1 MVPQSPALVVVVPLI
16 FAFLSLLFGRWR
28 KSLSYPIT
36 LIALSLSFLASIG
49 CLYTVLTTGTI
60 HYYLGKWAPPW
71 GIEYVVDHL
80 NGFILVI
87 VSFVGLVVAISSK
100 RVVEKELP
108 EKVVYFY
115 TIFLLQVTGF
125 LGIVVTG
132 DMFNLYVFLEI
143 ASLAGYALIAVGEEG
158 APFASFNYLIFG
170 TIGACFYLL
179 GVGYLYIKT
188 GSLNMADLSELLPAL
203 YQSKVI
209 MVAFAFFLVGVS
221 LKMALFP
228 LHVWLPD
235 AYTYAPSAVSALVAP
250 LMTKVG
256 AYVMIRILFTVF
268 EPRFS
273 IELIPATTILGWM
286 ATGAIL
292 FGALMAL
299 AQSDLKRMLTYI
311 LVAEVGYIALG
322 VGLANRN
329 GLTGAILH
337 ILNDS
342 FMMLALFLIVGAI
355 MYRSGNRE
363 IPGLRYMHRRMP
375 LTMAVLVITG
385 LSVIGIPPTC
395 GFFSKWYLV
404 LGAIDANQWVFVAVL
419 LISSLINVALFF
431 RVIENVYLEPRE
443 EEGVHETIGETI
455 AVEEAPLSLLTP
467 ILIAGAGIL
476 SLGILSGKIIASVI
490 QFAVPAGF

>member
-16 FAFLSLLFGRWR
+16 FAFLTLLFGWWR
-28 KSLSYPIT
+28 KGLCYPLT
-36 LIALSLSFLASIG
+36 LTALALSLLASVHA
-49 CLYTVLTTGTI
+49 LYTVLTTGTI
-60 HYYLGKWAPPW
+60 HYYLGKWEPPW

-80 NGFILVI
+80 NAFVLVI
-87 VSFVGLVVAISSK
+87 VSFISLMVAISSRK
-100 RVVEKELP
+100 VVEGELP
-108 EKVVYFY
+108 GKVVYFY
-115 TIFLLQVTGF
+115 CIFLLQVTGF
-125 LGIVVTG
+125 LGIVITG

-179 GVGYLYIKT
+179 GVGYLYITT
-188 GSLNMADLSELLPAL
+188 GSLNMADLTKILPAL
-203 YQSKVI
+203 YQSKVVL
-209 MVAFAFFLVGVS
+209 VAFAFFLVGVS

-235 AYTYAPSAVSALVAP
+235 AYTYAPSPVSALLAP

-256 AYVMIRILFTVF
+256 AYVMIRIMFTVF

-286 ATGAIL
+286 AAGAIL
-292 FGALMAL
+292 FGALLAL
-299 AQSDLKRMLTYI
+299 AQSDLKRMLAYI
-311 LVAEVGYIALG
+311 LVSEVGYIALG

-355 MYRSGNRE
+355 MYRSGSRE
-363 IPGLRYMHRRMP
+363 IPGLRYMHRKMP
-375 LTMAVLVITG
+375 FTMAVLVIAG

-404 LGAIDANQWVFVAVL
+404 LGAIDANKWIFVAVL
-419 LISSLINVALFF
+419 LISSLLNVILFF
-431 RVIENVYLEPRE
+431 RVIENAYLEPG
-443 EEGVHETIGETI
+443 EEGAHEGVEVAV
-455 AVEEAPLSLLTP
+455 AVEEAPLSLLLP

-476 SLGILSGKIIASVI
+476 SLGILSGEIISSVI

>member
-16 FAFLSLLFGRWR
+16 FAFLSLLFGWWR
-28 KSLSYPIT
+28 KALSYPIT
-36 LIALSLSFLASIG
+36 IIAISVSFLASIH
-49 CLYTVLTTGTI
+49 CLYTVLTTGII
-60 HYYLGKWAPPW
+60 HYHLGTWDPPW

-87 VSFVGLVVAISSK
+87 VSFVSLMVAISSK
-100 RVVEKELP
+100 KVVEKELP
-108 EKVVYFY
+108 GKVVYFY

-125 LGIVVTG
+125 LGIVITG

-143 ASLAGYALIAVGEEG
+143 ASLAGYALIAVGEDG

-188 GSLNMADLSELLPAL
+188 GSLNMADLKEILPAL
-203 YQSKVI
+203 YESRVL

-235 AYTYAPSAVSALVAP
+235 AYTYAPSAVSSLLAP

-273 IELIPATTILGWM
+273 IELLPATTILGWM
-286 ATGAIL
+286 AAGAIL
-292 FGALMAL
+292 FGALLAL
-299 AQSDLKRMLTYI
+299 AQSDVKRMLAYI
-311 LVAEVGYIALG
+311 LVGEVGYIALG

-342 FMMLALFLIVGAI
+342 VMMLTLFLIVAAI

-363 IPGLRYMHRRMP
+363 IPSFRYMHRKMP
-375 LTMAVLVITG
+375 FTMAVLVIAG

-404 LGAIDANQWVFVAVL
+404 LGAIDANKWIFAAVL
-419 LISSLINVALFF
+419 LVSSLLNVILFF

-443 EEGVHETIGETI
+443 EETHEGGEI
-455 AVEEAPLSLLTP
+455 AVAIEEAPLSLLMP

-476 SLGILSGKIIASVI
+476 LLGILSGEIISSII
-490 QFAVPAGF
+490 QFAVPVGF

>member
-1 MVPQSPALVVVVPLI
+1 MAPQSPALVVVIPLI
-16 FAFLSLLFGRWR
+16 FAFLTLVFGWWR
-28 KSLSYPIT
+28 KDLCYPIT
-36 LIALSLSFLASIG
+36 LIALALSFLASIHA
-49 CLYTVLTTGTI
+49 LYTVCTSGTI
-60 HYYLGKWAPPW
+60 HYYLGKWEPPW

-80 NGFILVI
+80 NAFVLVI
-87 VSFVGLVVAISSK
+87 VSFISLVVAISSR
-100 RVVEKELP
+100 RVVEQELP

-115 TIFLLQVTGF
+115 CIFLLQVTGF

-179 GVGYLYIKT
+179 GVGYLYINT
-188 GSLNMADLSELLPAL
+188 GSLNMADLSKILPAL
-203 YQSKVI
+203 YQSKVVL
-209 MVAFAFFLVGVS
+209 VAFAFFLVGVS

-235 AYTYAPSAVSALVAP
+235 AYTYAPSTVSALLAP

-256 AYVMIRILFTVF
+256 AYVMIRIMFTVF
-268 EPRFS
+268 EPHFS

-286 ATGAIL
+286 AAGAIL

-299 AQSDLKRMLTYI
+299 AQSDLKRMLAYI
-311 LVAEVGYIALG
+311 LVSEVGYIALG

-355 MYRSGNRE
+355 MYTSGNRE
-363 IPGLRYMHRRMP
+363 IPHLRYMHRKMP
-375 LTMAVLVITG
+375 FTMAVLVIAG

-404 LGAIDANQWVFVAVL
+404 LGAIDANKWVFVAVL
-419 LISSLINVALFF
+419 LISSLLNVVLFF
-431 RVIENVYLEPRE
+431 RVIENAYLEPRE
-443 EEGVHETIGETI
+443 EEAHEGVEA
-455 AVEEAPLSLLTP
+455 AVAIEEAPFSLLMP

-476 SLGILSGKIIASVI
+476 SFGILSGEIISSVI
-490 QFAVPAGF
+490 RFAVPAGF

>member
-1 MVPQSPALVVVVPLI
+1 MVPQSPALVVVIPLI
-16 FAFLSLLFGRWR
+16 SAFLALAFGWWR
-28 KSLSYPIT
+28 KGLCYPIT
-36 LIALSLSFLASIG
+36 LMALALSFLASIHA
-49 CLYTVLTTGTI
+49 LYMVCTTGTI
-60 HYYLGKWAPPW
+60 HYYLGKWEPPW

-80 NGFILVI
+80 NALVLVI
-87 VSFVGLVVAISSK
+87 VSFIGLVVAISS
-100 RVVEKELP
+100 RRLVEQELP

-115 TIFLLQVTGF
+115 CIFLLQVTGF
-125 LGIVVTG
+125 LGIVITG

-179 GVGYLYIKT
+179 GVGYLYINT
-188 GSLNMADLSELLPAL
+188 GSLNMADLSQILPAL
-203 YQSKVI
+203 YQSKVVL
-209 MVAFAFFLVGVS
+209 VAFAFFLVGVS

-235 AYTYAPSAVSALVAP
+235 AYTYAPSAVSALLAP

-256 AYVMIRILFTVF
+256 AYVMIRIMFTVF
-268 EPRFS
+268 EPHFS
-273 IELIPATTILGWM
+273 IELIPATTLLGWM
-286 ATGAIL
+286 AAGAIL
-292 FGALMAL
+292 FGALLAL
-299 AQSDLKRMLTYI
+299 AQSDLKRMLAYI
-311 LVAEVGYIALG
+311 LVSEVGYIALG

-363 IPGLRYMHRRMP
+363 IPRLRYMHRKMP
-375 LTMAVLVITG
+375 FTMAVLVIAG

-404 LGAIDANQWVFVAVL
+404 LGAIDANKWVFVAVL
-419 LISSLINVALFF
+419 LISSLLNVVLFF
-431 RVIENVYLEPRE
+431 RVIENAYLEPE
-443 EEGVHETIGETI
+443 EEGTHEGLGV
-455 AVEEAPLSLLTP
+455 AVAFEEAPLSLLLP
-467 ILIAGAGIL
+467 ILIAGVGIL
-476 SLGILSGKIIASVI
+476 SLGILSGEIISSVI
-490 QFAVPAGF
+490 RFAVPAGF

>member
-1 MVPQSPALVVVVPLI
+1 MVPQSPALVVVIPLI
-16 FAFLSLLFGRWR
+16 FAFLTMLFGWWR
-28 KSLSYPIT
+28 KGLCYPIT
-36 LIALSLSFLASIG
+36 LTALALSFLASIHA
-49 CLYTVLTTGTI
+49 LYTVLTTGTI
-60 HYYLGKWAPPW
+60 HYYLGKWEPPW

-80 NGFILVI
+80 NGFVLVI
-87 VSFVGLVVAISSK
+87 VSFISLMVAISS
-100 RVVEKELP
+100 RRIVEQELP

-115 TIFLLQVTGF
+115 CIFLLQVTGF
-125 LGIVVTG
+125 LGIVITG

-179 GVGYLYIKT
+179 GVGYLYINT
-188 GSLNMADLSELLPAL
+188 GSLNMADLSKILPAL
-203 YQSKVI
+203 YQSKVVL
-209 MVAFAFFLVGVS
+209 VAFAFFLVGVS

-235 AYTYAPSAVSALVAP
+235 AYTYAPSSVSALLAP

-256 AYVMIRILFTVF
+256 AYVMIRIMFTVF
-268 EPRFS
+268 EPHFS

-286 ATGAIL
+286 AAGAIL
-292 FGALMAL
+292 FGALLAL
-299 AQSDLKRMLTYI
+299 AQSDLKRMLAYI
-311 LVAEVGYIALG
+311 LVSEVGYIALG

-355 MYRSGNRE
+355 MYTSGDRE
-363 IPGLRYMHRRMP
+363 IPHLRYMHRKMP
-375 LTMAVLVITG
+375 FTMAVLVIAG

-404 LGAIDANQWVFVAVL
+404 LGAIDANKWIFVAVL
-419 LISSLINVALFF
+419 LISSLLNVILFF
-431 RVIENVYLEPRE
+431 RVIENAYLEPRE
-443 EEGVHETIGETI
+443 EEAHEGVEV
-455 AVEEAPLSLLTP
+455 AVAIEEAPLSLLLP

-476 SLGILSGKIIASVI
+476 SLGILSGEIISSVI
-490 QFAVPAGF
+490 QFAIPAGF

>member
-16 FAFLSLLFGRWR
+16 FAFLTLLFGWWR
-28 KSLSYPIT
+28 KGLSYPIT
-36 LIALSLSFLASIG
+36 IIALSLSFLASIH
-49 CLYTVLTTGTI
+49 CLYTVLATGTI
-60 HYYLGKWAPPW
+60 HYYLGTWEPPW

-87 VSFVGLVVAISSK
+87 VSFVSLMVAISSR

-115 TIFLLQVTGF
+115 TLFLLQVTGF
-125 LGIVVTG
+125 LGIVITG

-143 ASLAGYALIAVGEEG
+143 ASLAGYALIAVGEDG

-179 GVGYLYIKT
+179 GVGYLYIST
-188 GSLNMADLSELLPAL
+188 GSLNMADLAEILPAL
-203 YQSKVI
+203 YQSKVL

-235 AYTYAPSAVSALVAP
+235 AYTYAPSAVSALLAP

-273 IELIPATTILGWM
+273 MELIPATSILGWM
-286 ATGAIL
+286 AAGAIL
-292 FGALMAL
+292 FGALLAL
-299 AQSDLKRMLTYI
+299 AQSDVKRMLAYI
-311 LVAEVGYIALG
+311 LVGEVGYIALG

-342 FMMLALFLIVGAI
+342 IMMLALFLIVAAI

-363 IPGLRYMHRRMP
+363 IPSLRYMHRRMP
-375 LTMAVLVITG
+375 FTMATLVIAG

-419 LISSLINVALFF
+419 LLSSLINVILFF
-431 RVIENVYLEPRE
+431 RIIENVYLEPRE
-443 EEGVHETIGETI
+443 EEAHEGVEE
-455 AVEEAPLSLLTP
+455 AVAIEEAPLSLLLP

-476 SLGILSGKIIASVI
+476 LLGILSGEIISSVI
-490 QFAVPAGF
+490 QFAVPVGF

>member
-16 FAFLSLLFGRWR
+16 FAFLTLAFGWWR
-28 KSLSYPIT
+28 KGFCYPLT
-36 LIALSLSFLASIG
+36 LIALTVSFLASLHS
-49 CLYTVLTTGTI
+49 LYTVVTTGTI
-60 HYYLGKWAPPW
+60 HYYLGTWEPPW

-87 VSFVGLVVAISSK
+87 VSFVSLMVAISSK
-100 RVVEKELP
+100 KLVEQELP

-115 TIFLLQVTGF
+115 CLFLLQVTGF
-125 LGIVVTG
+125 LGIVITG

-143 ASLAGYALIAVGEEG
+143 ASLAGYALIAVGEDG

-179 GVGYLYIKT
+179 GVGYLYINT
-188 GSLNMADLSELLPAL
+188 GSLNMADLANLLPKL
-203 YQSKVI
+203 YESKVVL
-209 MVAFAFFLVGVS
+209 VAFAFFLVGVS

-235 AYTYAPSAVSALVAP
+235 AYTYAPSSVSALLAP

-256 AYVMIRILFTVF
+256 AYVMIRIMFTVF
-268 EPRFS
+268 EPQFS
-273 IELIPATTILGWM
+273 IELVPAAAILCWM
-286 ATGAIL
+286 AVGAIL
-292 FGALMAL
+292 FGAFMAL
-299 AQSDLKRMLTYI
+299 AQSDLKRMLAYI
-311 LVAEVGYIALG
+311 LVAEVGYIVLG
-322 VGLANRN
+322 VGLANRHA
-329 GLTGAILH
+329 LTGAILH

-363 IPGLRYMHRRMP
+363 IPKLQFMHRRMP

-404 LGAIDANQWVFVAVL
+404 LGAIDAKQWIFVAVL
-419 LISSLINVALFF
+419 LISSLINVVLFF
-431 RVIENVYLEPRE
+431 RVIEHAYLEPRE
-443 EEGVHETIGETI
+443 EEGVHETGGEAV
-455 AVEEAPLSLLTP
+455 AVEEAPFSLLMP

>member
-16 FAFLSLLFGRWR
+16 FAFLTLLFGWWR
-28 KSLSYPIT
+28 KGLCYPLTIT
-36 LIALSLSFLASIG
+36 ALTGSFLASIHA
-49 CLYTVLTTGTI
+49 LYTVLSTGTI
-60 HYYLGKWAPPW
+60 HYYLGAWEPPW

-80 NGFILVI
+80 NAFILVI
-87 VSFVGLVVAISSK
+87 VSFISLTVAVSSRKVVQ
-100 RVVEKELP
+100 RELP
-108 EKVVYFY
+108 HKVVYFY
-115 TIFLLQVTGF
+115 CLFLLQVTGF
-125 LGIVVTG
+125 LGIVITG

-179 GVGYLYIKT
+179 GVGYLYITT
-188 GSLNMADLSELLPAL
+188 GSLNMADLAKILPAL
-203 YQSKVI
+203 YQSKVVL
-209 MVAFAFFLVGVS
+209 VAFAFFLVGVS

-235 AYTYAPSAVSALVAP
+235 AYTYAPSPVSALLAP

-256 AYVMIRILFTVF
+256 AYVMIGIMFTVF

-286 ATGAIL
+286 AAGAIL

-299 AQSDLKRMLTYI
+299 AQSDLKRMLAYI
-311 LVAEVGYIALG
+311 LVSEVGYIALG

-355 MYRSGNRE
+355 MYRSGSRE
-363 IPGLRYMHRRMP
+363 IPGLRYMHRKMP
-375 LTMAVLVITG
+375 FTMAVLVIAG

-404 LGAIDANQWVFVAVL
+404 LGAIDAHKWVFVAVL
-419 LISSLINVALFF
+419 LISSLLNVVLFF
-431 RVIENVYLEPRE
+431 RVIENAYLEPG
-443 EEGVHETIGETI
+443 EEGAHGGTEV
-455 AVEEAPLSLLTP
+455 AVPIEEAPLSLLLP
-467 ILIAGAGIL
+467 ILVAGAGIL
-476 SLGILSGKIIASVI
+476 SLGILSGEIISAVI
-490 QFAVPAGF
+490 QFAVPPGF

>member
-16 FAFLSLLFGRWR
+16 FAFLSLLFGWWR
-28 KSLSYPIT
+28 KAFSYPVT
-36 LIALSLSFLASIG
+36 LIALSISFLASIH
-49 CLYTVLTTGTI
+49 CLYTVLTTGII
-60 HYYLGKWAPPW
+60 HYHLGKWAPPW

-80 NGFILVI
+80 NGLILVI
-87 VSFVGLVVAISSK
+87 VSFVSLMVAISSK
-100 RVVEKELP
+100 KVVEKELP

-115 TIFLLQVTGF
+115 TLFLLQVTGF
-125 LGIVVTG
+125 LGIVITG

-143 ASLAGYALIAVGEEG
+143 ASLAGYALIAVGEDG

-188 GSLNMADLSELLPAL
+188 GSLNMADLKEILPAL
-203 YQSKVI
+203 YQSKVL

-235 AYTYAPSAVSALVAP
+235 AYTYAPSAVSSLLAP

-268 EPRFS
+268 EPYFS

-286 ATGAIL
+286 AAGAIL
-292 FGALMAL
+292 FGALLAL
-299 AQSDLKRMLTYI
+299 AQSDVKRMLAYI
-311 LVAEVGYIALG
+311 LVGEVGYIALG

-342 FMMLALFLIVGAI
+342 IMMLALFLIVAAI
-355 MYRSGNRE
+355 MYRSDSRE
-363 IPGLRYMHRRMP
+363 IPGLRFMHRKMP
-375 LTMAVLVITG
+375 FTMAVLVIAG

-404 LGAIDANQWVFVAVL
+404 LGAIDANKWIFAAVL
-419 LISSLINVALFF
+419 LISSLLNVILFF

-443 EEGVHETIGETI
+443 EEAHEGGEV
-455 AVEEAPLSLLTP
+455 AVAIEEAPLTLLLP

-476 SLGILSGKIIASVI
+476 SLGVLSGEIISSVI
-490 QFAVPAGF
+490 QFAIPAGF